1 MEEYAFAGKGVV
13 DGVAQP
19 GDGVDMVFYTPPSQP
34 QPQLRFAAAPVIPA
48 TATVDEMEAIVAA
61 EGAAV
66 MTDEQAARLE
76 AHFREGV
83 NRDGIAL

>member
-1 MEEYAFAGKGVV
+1 MQITYQERIGE
-13 DGVAQP
+13 DGEPLAV
-19 GDGVDMVFYTPPSQP
+19 
-34 QPQLRFAAAPVIPA
+34 PVIPA

-66 MTDEQAARLE
+66 LTDEQHARLE